1 MIRCI
6 LFDVDDTLM
15 DYHEA
20 ETAIFRRLFAEQ
32 GRAIDAPALDDL
44 WEKSWLYWNG
54 RGLDRP
60 GREDVRQTYHERS
73 RQAVEDL
80 CAYAREKYGLA
91 ASPAALG
98 RRFAALMAEAV
109 TLYDDA
115 LPALCALHG
124 RFVLCAASNALT
136 ESQRPRLRSLEG
148 LLDHVF
154 LSEEMG
160 LVKPDPAF
168 FAHAARAAGARPD
181 ECLMVGDSLVSDIA
195 GAASAGMHTC
205 WLNRAGRAPSSGVLP
220 EGEIRSLRELVNLPL
235 LSDSKNGGTCH
246 DRL

>member
-1 MIRCI
+1 M
-6 LFDVDDTLM
+6 
-15 DYHEA
+15 
-20 ETAIFRRLFAEQ
+20 
-32 GRAIDAPALDDL
+32 
-44 WEKSWLYWNG
+44 
-54 RGLDRP
+54 
-60 GREDVRQTYHERS
+60 RQTYHERS

-80 CAYAREKYGLA
+80 CAYAREKYGLV

-115 LPALCALHG
+115 LPALRALHG
-124 RFVLCAASNALT
+124 RFALCAASNALT

-195 GAASAGMHTC
+195 GAASAGMRTC
-205 WLNRAGRAPSSGVLP
+205 WLNRAGRAPSGGVLP
-220 EGEIRSLRELVNLPL
+220 ESEIRSLRELVNLPL
-235 LSDSKNGGTCH
+235 LSDSKKRRN
-246 DRL
+246 LP

>member
-44 WEKSWLYWNG
+44 WEKSWLFWNG

-115 LPALCALHG
+115 LPALRALHG
-124 RFVLCAASNALT
+124 RFALCAASNALT

-205 WLNRAGRAPSSGVLP
+205 WLNRAGRALSGGTLP
-220 EGEIRSLRELVNLPL
+220 ESEVRSLRELVNLPL
-235 LSDSKNGGTCH
+235 LSDPKKRRN
-246 DRL
+246 LP

>member
-80 CAYAREKYGLA
+80 CAYAREKYGPVSYTHLV
-91 ASPAALG
+91 LG
-98 RRFAALMAEAV
+98 RL
-109 TLYDDA
+109 
-115 LPALCALHG
+115 G
-124 RFVLCAASNALT
+124 
-136 ESQRPRLRSLEG
+136 
-148 LLDHVF
+148 
-154 LSEEMG
+154 
-160 LVKPDPAF
+160 
-168 FAHAARAAGARPD
+168 
-181 ECLMVGDSLVSDIA
+181 
-195 GAASAGMHTC
+195 
-205 WLNRAGRAPSSGVLP
+205 
-220 EGEIRSLRELVNLPL
+220 
-235 LSDSKNGGTCH
+235 
-246 DRL
+246 

>member
-1 MIRCI
+1 
-6 LFDVDDTLM
+6 M

-115 LPALCALHG
+115 LPALRALHG
-124 RFVLCAASNALT
+124 RFALCAASNALT

-160 LVKPDPAF
+160 LVKPDRAPTSASWSGIRSSATSPGPPRPAC
-168 FAHAARAAGARPD
+168 APAGSTAPAARPPAGPCRRARSAR
-181 ECLMVGDSLVSDIA
+181 C
-195 GAASAGMHTC
+195 ASSSTC
-205 WLNRAGRAPSSGVLP
+205 PFFRIP
-220 EGEIRSLRELVNLPL
+220 
-235 LSDSKNGGTCH
+235 KNGGTCH